1 MIMNRRVR
9 SNSKQS
15 DSRQNQFVRDLRRRN
30 EETVRCFLEE
40 YRPRVFSFVF
50 SMLMNKED
58 AEDVT
63 QEALVKVLQN
73 IDRFKGDSSLTTWVF
88 RIARNSAI
96 DLRRKSIRSDASL
109 ANYREVTDF
118 GVMPMA
124 EAPDVTYQTKEGL
137 GVLVAI
143 MEKLS
148 SDHREILVLRE
159 VDGLSYE
166 EIAEVVGI
174 SSGTVMSRL
183 FYARKKLQEGV
194 ESASQSGGERRDRK
208 SSLKVVGR

>member
-1 MIMNRRVR
+1 MIMNRRER
-9 SNSKQS
+9 S
-15 DSRQNQFVRDLRRRN
+15 DSRQHKFVRDLRRRD

-63 QEALVKVLQN
+63 QEALIKVLHN

-96 DLRRKSIRSDASL
+96 DLRRKSIRWDASL
-109 ANYREVTDF
+109 QNYREVVDF
-118 GVMPMA
+118 GAAPMA
-124 EAPDVTYQTKEGL
+124 DAPDVAYQTKEGF
-137 GVLVAI
+137 GVLVEVL
-143 MEKLS
+143 EKLS
-148 SDHREILVLRE
+148 SEHREILVLRE

-166 EIAEVVGI
+166 EIAEVIGI

-183 FYARKKLQEGV
+183 FYARKKLQEGMSNVSSSGV
-194 ESASQSGGERRDRK
+194 ERTGLK